1 MVLLVPLVVAAAQSG
16 IVIGVGSRA
25 SALQVA
31 EVGKPGPGLPKD
43 SFLVMLTDVI
53 SPRSLQA
60 KSNESMR
67 FAYDTALGELISIEP
82 AKPSEEL
89 QKLGDDEE
97 VTRFGRIRIGKKWFH
112 EELLRAGW
120 AWVAPAKR
128 SDAALMKLETEARA
142 AKRGLWADADP
153 VEPWLW
159 REVTFLGDAESKVFH
174 GGWEC
179 PHVKA
184 TQCAKC
190 GGLRFYSL
198 DEATKA
204 GFKPH
209 DVCMNAELLRI
220 AQGSGGYGVSAE
232 VDEDEDE
239 EEPRGGPPKLP
250 AAERRACKVDA
261 DCALTPLTP
270 CTCPGCGSVWRVAAR
285 KEVVARMKKNFAQ
298 ANCGGVGCPACAGRE
313 VGTKA
318 VCRDNQCAPAP

>member
-1 MVLLVPLVVAAAQSG
+1 MLMLVPLVLAAQSG

-31 EVGKPGPGLPKD
+31 EVGKPGSGMPKD
-43 SFLVMLTDVI
+43 TFLVMLTDVI
-53 SPRSLQA
+53 APRYLQA
-60 KSNESMR
+60 KSNESLR
-67 FAYDTALGELISIEP
+67 FAYDAMLGEQIAIEP
-82 AKPSEEL
+82 VKPSEDV
-89 QKLGDDEE
+89 QKLGDEEE
-97 VTRFGRIRIGKKWFH
+97 VTAYGRVRLGKKWFH

-120 AWVAPAKR
+120 AWVVPAKR
-128 SDAALMKLETEARA
+128 SDAALMKLEAEAKA
-142 AKRGLWADADP
+142 AKRGLWADVDP

-159 REVTFLGDAESKVFH
+159 REVTFLGDVEGKVFH

-198 DEATKA
+198 AEATRA

-209 DVCMNAELLRI
+209 EECMNAELLRI
-220 AQGSGGYGVSAE
+220 AQGSGGYGVDPEAAE
-232 VDEDEDE
+232 G
-239 EEPRGGPPKLP
+239 EPRGEGPPKLA
-250 AAERRACKVDA
+250 AAERRACKADA
-261 DCALTPLTP
+261 ECALTPTTP
-270 CTCPGCGSVWRVAAR
+270 CTCPGCGSVWRQAAR

-318 VCRDNQCAPAP
+318 VCREGQCTPAP